1 MATERF
7 ARIDDNN
14 VVQEIMLIDSNDY
27 DGDTEQNGAKRCA
40 VISGFPIEN
49 FKKCNFGGE
58 EASGV
63 ASYRGVTPAVGV
75 TVWDE
80 TNQLFR
86 EPSAPYPSWTL
97 NTSTGSY
104 DPPVARVPKADDG
117 VDATFEIRQYWD
129 EASQSW
135 KLDDYTPVGNIIEI

>member
-40 VISGFPIEN
+40 VITGFHIEN
-49 FKKCNFGGE
+49 
-58 EASGV
+58 GV
-63 ASYRGVTPAVGV
+63 SSYRGVTPSVGV

-80 TNQLFR
+80 ALQLFR
-86 EPSAPYPSWTL
+86 APSAPYPSWTL

-104 DPPVARVPKADDG
+104 DPPVARVPKVDDG